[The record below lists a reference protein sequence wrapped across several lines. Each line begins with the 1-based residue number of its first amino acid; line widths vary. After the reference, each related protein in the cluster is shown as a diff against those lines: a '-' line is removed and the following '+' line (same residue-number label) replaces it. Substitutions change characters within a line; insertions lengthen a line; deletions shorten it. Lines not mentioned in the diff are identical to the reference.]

1 MGLFKSAAAAVEQQ
15 ARTFS
20 APDVFENVGADNA
33 LFDEEDV
40 IMTEPALSRI
50 NEPFEPQ
57 RHSNTMIEEE
67 MLVYRGGAVA
77 GTSSIYATGL
87 INSSLKFQQQ
97 QLHPL
102 DHDGGGHEDASDRDF
117 IYELQDEPRR
127 DMP

>member
-1 MGLFKSAAAAVEQQ
+1 M
-15 ARTFS
+15 
-20 APDVFENVGADNA
+20 GADNA

-67 MLVYRGGAVA
+67 MLVYRGGGVGVA

-87 INSSLKFQQQ
+87 INSSLKFQQ
-97 QLHPL
+97 
-102 DHDGGGHEDASDRDF
+102 
-117 IYELQDEPRR
+117 
-127 DMP
+127 

>member
-1 MGLFKSAAAAVEQQ
+1 M
-15 ARTFS
+15 
-20 APDVFENVGADNA
+20 GADNA

-87 INSSLKFQQQ
+87 INSSLKFQQ
-97 QLHPL
+97 
-102 DHDGGGHEDASDRDF
+102 
-117 IYELQDEPRR
+117 
-127 DMP
+127 